1 MMYEEFIE
9 RTKFDESYITIDD
22 YTEFIEQVYMNC
34 KDDKNKFCKKLYKL
48 HVERVS
54 KAIELMIA
62 SKTLEEKEKF
72 INNEIKFDDIEKAQK
87 MLKVGFFKKLKEL
100 YR

>member
-9 RTKFDESYITIDD
+9 P
-22 YTEFIEQVYMNC
+22 VYMNC
-34 KDDKNKFCKKLYKL
+34 KDDKNNFCKKLYKL
-48 HVERVS
+48 HAERVS

>member
-1 MMYEEFIE
+1 MNRIIARLNKKANLTEE
-9 RTKFDESYITIDD
+9 
-22 YTEFIEQVYMNC
+22 Q
-34 KDDKNKFCKKLYKL
+34 
-48 HVERVS
+48 
-54 KAIELMIA
+54 
-62 SKTLEEKEKF
+62 EKF

>member
-1 MMYEEFIE
+1 MMYGEFIE

-22 YTEFIEQVYMNC
+22 YTEFIEPVYMNC

-48 HVERVS
+48 HAERVS

-72 INNEIKFDDIEKAQK
+72 INNKIKFNNIKKAQK
-87 MLKVGFFKKLKEL
+87 ILKIYFYKKFL
-100 YR
+100 